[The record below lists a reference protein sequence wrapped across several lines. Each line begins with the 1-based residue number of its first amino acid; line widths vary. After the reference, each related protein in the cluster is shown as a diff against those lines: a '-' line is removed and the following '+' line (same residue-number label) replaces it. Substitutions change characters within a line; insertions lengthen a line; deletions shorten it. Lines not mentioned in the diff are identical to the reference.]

1 MQNLMPIS
9 AVAAYL
15 SCGEKPARKWLDKH
29 KVPIALDLGR
39 GRGLGLRWR
48 FSDIE
53 EARQQSI
60 APKVKPYKLKKGN
73 LEIFDLPIKDQLNHF
88 LGLTKKPLLN

>member
-1 MQNLMPIS
+1 MPIS

-15 SCGEKPARKWLDKH
+15 SCGERPARKWLDKH

-53 EARQQSI
+53 EARQRLMT
-60 APKVKPYKLKKGN
+60 PKIKPPKPKAVDLGV
-73 LEIFDLPIKDQLNHF
+73 FDLPMKAQLDHF